1 MDFAGFIK
9 AVADSGVR
17 PDEQAAILKA
27 FLSFRD
33 AAKADYDNIL
43 AKYQEQRAYYLSR
56 LGDTERLAIDL
67 RNQLA
72 SARDYGQVVHRD
84 CVDANKRVNEL
95 ERENEQ
101 LKAALAEARAA
112 LPNVVKVAIGEICR
126 KVVELRERKID
137 CIKLIRNDK
146 NLVDDGSSHPIA
158 LRLAKDIFE
167 LVGAAE
173 GVSCSVPS
181 HVNSGHYVHR
191 STSYYYLKREVEA
204 LVKAY
209 YPSYKVELCDD

>member
-33 AAKADYDNIL
+33 AAKVDYDNIL
-43 AKYQEQRAYYLSR
+43 AKHQEQRAYYLSR

-72 SARDYGQVVHRD
+72 SARVYGQVVHRD

-101 LKAALAEARAA
+101 LKAALAEARAQ
-112 LPNVVKVAIGEICR
+112 LPAKVTINLGEICR
-126 KVVELRERKID
+126 TAHDRKDRVINFIKQVRNSDDLIVQSNGNKAGLVFAKEVCLAVSAYKGTGWNVPCQHDPGTSITSATPYPKLRREINYLAMKEYPNHQIA
-137 CIKLIRNDK
+137 IL
-146 NLVDDGSSHPIA
+146 DD
-158 LRLAKDIFE
+158 
-167 LVGAAE
+167 
-173 GVSCSVPS
+173 
-181 HVNSGHYVHR
+181 
-191 STSYYYLKREVEA
+191 
-204 LVKAY
+204 
-209 YPSYKVELCDD
+209 

>member
-1 MDFAGFIK
+1 MDFVGFIK

-72 SARDYGQVVHRD
+72 SARGYGQVVHRD

-101 LKAALAEARAA
+101 LKAALAEARVQLSA
-112 LPNVVKVAIGEICR
+112 KVTINLGEICR
-126 KVVELRERKID
+126 TAHDHKGYVINFIKQVRTSDDLIVQSNGNKAGLVFAKEVCFAVSAYEGTGWNVPCQHDPGTSITSATPYPKLRHEINYLAMREYPNHQIA
-137 CIKLIRNDK
+137 IL
-146 NLVDDGSSHPIA
+146 DD
-158 LRLAKDIFE
+158 
-167 LVGAAE
+167 
-173 GVSCSVPS
+173 
-181 HVNSGHYVHR
+181 
-191 STSYYYLKREVEA
+191 
-204 LVKAY
+204 
-209 YPSYKVELCDD
+209 